1 MALREVRFWECW
13 GGNVEYEEDIVVVGS
28 SEFITGFRLAG
39 VRSTVVVNETNI
51 EDVLL
56 SLLKEKKAGIL
67 VLHDNDVRK
76 LPPELR
82 QKLWQSIKPV
92 VVAIGS
98 EPEKD
103 LRDKIK
109 RTLGVDLYKEEKK

>member
-1 MALREVRFWECW
+1 MAD
-13 GGNVEYEEDIVVVGS
+13 GDDIVVVGS

-39 VRSTVVVNETNI
+39 VRSTIPVDRNTI
-51 EDVLL
+51 EEVLL
-56 SLLKEKKAGIL
+56 SLLKEKRAGIL
-67 VLHDNDVRK
+67 VLHDDDVRN
-76 LPPELR
+76 LPAELR
-82 QKLWQSIKPV
+82 AKLWQSVKPV

-109 RTLGVDLYKEEKK
+109 RTLGVDLYREEKK

>member
-1 MALREVRFWECW
+1 M
-13 GGNVEYEEDIVVVGS
+13 GDGEDIVVVGS

-39 VRSTVVVNETNI
+39 VRSTIVVDESNI
-51 EDVLL
+51 QEVLL
-56 SLLKEKKAGIL
+56 SLLKEKKAGIV

-76 LPPELR
+76 LPAELR
-82 QKLWQSIKPV
+82 TKLWQSVKPV
-92 VVAIGS
+92 VVSIGS

-109 RTLGVDLYKEEKK
+109 RTLGVDLYKEEEEK

>member
-1 MALREVRFWECW
+1 MVD
-13 GGNVEYEEDIVVVGS
+13 GDDIVVIGS
-28 SEFITGFRLAG
+28 PEFITGFRLAG
-39 VRSTVVVNETNI
+39 VRSTIVVDRNTI

-56 SLLKEKKAGIL
+56 SFLKERKAGIL
-67 VLHDNDVRK
+67 VLHDDDVRN

-82 QKLWQSIKPV
+82 TKLWQSVKPV

-109 RTLGVDLYKEEKK
+109 RTLGVDLFKEEKK